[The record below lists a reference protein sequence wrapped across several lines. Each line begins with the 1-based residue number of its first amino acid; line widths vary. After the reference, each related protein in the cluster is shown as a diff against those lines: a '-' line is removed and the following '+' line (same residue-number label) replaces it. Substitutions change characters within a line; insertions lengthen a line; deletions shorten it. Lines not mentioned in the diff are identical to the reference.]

1 MLGAPVPAS
10 VIIGALNHL
19 LRQNP
24 WAADEL
30 RIYAGKTVHIS
41 LPPLAI
47 DLTLIDS
54 GEFVPAPEHA
64 VIDATLALPPAAALR
79 FLTSRQLDRADM
91 ELQGDAELA
100 AVVSRVLRHLEW
112 EYEED
117 LSRLIGD
124 IPAHE
129 LVGLGK
135 RVIGEGRRQFWSIA
149 GMLAEY
155 WQEEQP
161 LIAKKRHLERFAH
174 EVDRLRDDA
183 ERLAKR
189 LEKLKQ
195 LEKNI

>member
-1 MLGAPVPAS
+1 MPVPATP
-10 VIIGALNHL
+10 IIDALNHL

-24 WAADEL
+24 WAAEEL
-30 RIYAGKTVHIS
+30 RAHAGKTVQIN
-41 LPPLAI
+41 LPPVAI
-47 DLTLIDS
+47 NLTLIDG

-64 VIDATLALPPAAALR
+64 AIDATIALTPLAALR
-79 FLTSRQLDRADM
+79 FLASRKLDQTNLD
-91 ELQGDAELA
+91 LQGDAELA
-100 AVVSRVLRHLEW
+100 AAVGKVLRQLEW
-112 EYEED
+112 EFEED

-135 RVIGEGRRQFWSIA
+135 RVVGEGRRQFWSVA

-174 EVDRLRDDA
+174 EVDRLRDDT
-183 ERLAKR
+183 ERLEKR
-189 LEKLKQ
+189 LEKL
-195 LEKNI
+195 EKLI